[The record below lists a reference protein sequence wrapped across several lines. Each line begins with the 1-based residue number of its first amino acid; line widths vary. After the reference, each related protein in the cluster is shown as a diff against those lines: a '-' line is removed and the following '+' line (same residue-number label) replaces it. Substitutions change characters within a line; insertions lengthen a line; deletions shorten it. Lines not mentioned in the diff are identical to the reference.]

1 MKRVND
7 EEFVSRTASPK
18 YERSECALWAELE
31 YDTKFLLGPNLH
43 KKSRVLNNF
52 AGSDRWLDVTYI
64 CRLTLVTLNTCYSW
78 IAPTGSMSFVSTS
91 NQTDRRRFIGATS
104 CVFICSKSPLPL
116 KKVQVF
122 TSTLMRI
129 RSYGLFVLALNVG
142 LYPKKSS
149 SAGFAPTCN
158 SNWQHSIS

>member
-52 AGSDRWLDVTYI
+52 AGSDRWLDVTTYMQAY
-64 CRLTLVTLNTCYSW
+64 LSNVEHLNCTNW
-78 IAPTGSMSFVSTS
+78 LDEILVSTS

-149 SAGFAPTCN
+149 SDGFAPTCN